1 MFKSCGESMTT
12 GSDTPASA
20 RPKVLVVD
28 DSPDVH
34 RLLKARLKQEEIE
47 IISVANGAEALV
59 ALKGP
64 RPDLILLDLDMPDMD
79 GFEVLRAIK
88 DNGETFHIPV
98 IVLSGL
104 DSSEDKV
111 AAFDLGAHDYIIKPF
126 ELTELRVRIR
136 AALKLNFLLQML
148 AQRAQIDGLTGLW
161 NRAYFDRRV
170 QDEVARVQR
179 HGGPLSIAFFD
190 ADHFKSIND
199 TFGHPA
205 GDSVLQGIGQ
215 IIQRESR
222 QSDIACRYGGEE
234 FVLIMPATSPADAQA
249 FCERLRAAFEAT
261 VWPRH
266 PERKVTVSIG
276 IAGAA
281 SAVGLSAASWVEAAD
296 KCLYAAK
303 KAGRNRVVLT
313 DLATAAPQA
322 NAAEQPPLRK
332 AG

>member
-1 MFKSCGESMTT
+1 MTNC
-12 GSDTPASA
+12 SETPSA
-20 RPKVLVVD
+20 TRPRLLVID

-34 RLLKARLKQEEIE
+34 RLLKARLKQEEVE
-47 IISVANGAEALV
+47 IISSESGESGLIE
-59 ALKGP
+59 LKAH
-64 RPDLILLDLDMPDMD
+64 RPDLVLLDIDMPTMD

-88 DNGETFHIPV
+88 DNSETVHIPV

-104 DSSEDKV
+104 NSAEDKV
-111 AAFDLGAHDYIIKPF
+111 SAFDLGAHDYIIKPF

-136 AALKLNFLLQML
+136 AALRLNFLLKML

-179 HGGPLSIAFFD
+179 HDGALSIAFFD

-205 GDSVLQGIGQ
+205 GDAVLQGLGQ
-215 IIQRESR
+215 IIQRDSR

-234 FVLIMPATSPADAQA
+234 FVLIMPATGPADALA
-249 FCERLRAAFEAT
+249 FCDRLRLQIESV

-276 IAGAA
+276 VAGSNPPTGVTAA
-281 SAVGLSAASWVEAAD
+281 AWVEAAD
-296 KCLYAAK
+296 KALYTAK
-303 KAGRNRVVLT
+303 KTGRNRVVLT
-313 DLATAAPQA
+313 DLLATKAAP
-322 NAAEQPPLRK
+322 AELLRK

>member
-1 MFKSCGESMTT
+1 MTT
-12 GSDTPASA
+12 GSETPAVI
-20 RPKVLVVD
+20 RPRLLVID

-47 IISVANGAEALV
+47 LISSESGEAGLAE
-59 ALKGP
+59 LKAH
-64 RPDLILLDLDMPDMD
+64 RPDLILLDLDMPAMD

-88 DNGETFHIPV
+88 DNAETVHIPV

-104 DSSEDKV
+104 NSSEDKV
-111 AAFDLGAHDYIIKPF
+111 SAFDLGAHDYIIKPF

-136 AALKLNFLLQML
+136 AALRLNFLLKML

-179 HGGPLSIAFFD
+179 HDGALSIAFFD

-205 GDSVLQGIGQ
+205 GDAVLQGLGQ
-215 IIQRESR
+215 IIQRDSR

-234 FVLIMPATSPADAQA
+234 FVLIMPATGPADALA
-249 FCERLRAAFEAT
+249 FCDRLRQNIEAV

-266 PERKVTVSIG
+266 PERRVTVSIG
-276 IAGAA
+276 VAGATTPIGV
-281 SAVGLSAASWVEAAD
+281 SPAAWVEAAD
-296 KCLYAAK
+296 KALYTAK
-303 KAGRNRVVLT
+303 KTGRNKVVLT
-313 DLATAAPQA
+313 DLLASNRAAPSP
-322 NAAEQPPLRK
+322 AEGLRK

>member
-1 MFKSCGESMTT
+1 MTT
-12 GSDTPASA
+12 GSETPSST
-20 RPKVLVVD
+20 RPRVLVID

-47 IISVANGAEALV
+47 IISSESGEAGIV
-59 ALKGP
+59 ELKAH
-64 RPDLILLDLDMPDMD
+64 RPDLVLLDLDMPTMD

-88 DNGETFHIPV
+88 DNAETVHIPV

-104 DSSEDKV
+104 NSAEDKV
-111 AAFDLGAHDYIIKPF
+111 SAFDLGAHDYIIKPF

-136 AALKLNFLLQML
+136 AALRLNFLLKML

-179 HGGPLSIAFFD
+179 HDGALSIAFFD

-205 GDSVLQGIGQ
+205 GDAVLQGLGQ
-215 IIQRESR
+215 IIQRDSR

-234 FVLIMPATSPADAQA
+234 FVLIMPATGPADALA
-249 FCERLRAAFEAT
+249 FCDRLRLQIEAV

-266 PERKVTVSIG
+266 PERRVTVSIG
-276 IAGAA
+276 VAGATTPIG
-281 SAVGLSAASWVEAAD
+281 VTAAAWVEAAD
-296 KCLYAAK
+296 KALYTAK
-303 KAGRNRVVLT
+303 KSGRNRVVLT
-313 DLATAAPQA
+313 DLLAGHAAP
-322 NAAEQPPLRK
+322 AEPLRK

>member
-1 MFKSCGESMTT
+1 MTT
-12 GSDTPASA
+12 GPLKQSSPP
-20 RPKVLVVD
+20 RVLVID

-34 RLLKARLKQEEIE
+34 RLLRARLKQEEIE
-47 IISVANGAEALV
+47 MISVMGGMEGLAEIKAH
-59 ALKGP
+59 
-64 RPDLILLDLDMPDMD
+64 RPDLILLDLDMPCMD

-88 DNGETFHIPV
+88 DDAQTVHIPV
-98 IVLSGL
+98 VVLSGL
-104 DSSEDKV
+104 ASPEDKV
-111 AAFDLGAHDYIIKPF
+111 SAFDLGAHDYIIKPF

-136 AALKLNFLLQML
+136 AALRLNFLLKML

-179 HGGPLSIAFFD
+179 HGGALSIAFFD

-205 GDSVLQGIGQ
+205 GDAVLQGVAEL
-215 IIQRESR
+215 IQRESR

-234 FVLIMPATSPADAQA
+234 FVLIMPETTAQDAHA
-249 FCERLRAAFEAT
+249 FCDRLRAGLESIA
-261 VWPRH
+261 WPRH

-276 IAGAA
+276 VAGATGGA
-281 SAVGLSAASWVEAAD
+281 ELSAAAWVEAAD

-303 KAGRNRVVLT
+303 KGGRNRVVVSDLT
-313 DLATAAPQA
+313 PGSVGAKIGAA
-322 NAAEQPPLRK
+322 QPMLK

>member
-1 MFKSCGESMTT
+1 MST
-12 GSDTPASA
+12 GSETTAQA
-20 RPKVLVVD
+20 RPRVLVID

-34 RLLKARLKQEEIE
+34 RLLKARLKQEELE
-47 IISVANGAEALV
+47 IVSSESGESGLEE
-59 ALKGP
+59 LKKS
-64 RPDLILLDLDMPDMD
+64 RPDLVLLDLDMPTMD

-88 DNGETFHIPV
+88 DNADTVHIPV

-104 DSSEDKV
+104 ANAEDKV

-126 ELTELRVRIR
+126 EFTELRVRIR
-136 AALKLNFLLQML
+136 AALRLNFLLRML
-148 AQRAQIDGLTGLW
+148 SQRAQIDGLTGLW

-170 QDEVARVQR
+170 QDEVSRVQR
-179 HGGPLSIAFFD
+179 HDGALSIAFFD

-205 GDSVLQGIGQ
+205 GDAVLQGLGQ
-215 IIQRESR
+215 IIQRDSR

-234 FVLIMPATSPADAQA
+234 FVLIMPSTGPEDALA
-249 FCERLRAAFEAT
+249 FCDRLRQNVEAV

-276 IAGAA
+276 VAGA
-281 SAVGLSAASWVEAAD
+281 SSVVGLSAAAWVEAAD
-296 KCLYAAK
+296 KCLYTAK
-303 KAGRNRVVLT
+303 KTGRNKVVVS
-313 DLATAAPQA
+313 DLRTGEKP
-322 NAAEQPPLRK
+322 AAEQPPLRK

>member
-1 MFKSCGESMTT
+1 MTT
-12 GSDTPASA
+12 GSENSLASQP
-20 RPKVLVVD
+20 RVLVID

-34 RLLKARLKQEEIE
+34 RLLKARLRQEEIE
-47 IISVANGAEALV
+47 IVSAESGEKGLEALK
-59 ALKGP
+59 AQ
-64 RPDLILLDLDMPDMD
+64 RPDLILLDLDMPTMD

-88 DNGETFHIPV
+88 DNPDTVHIPV

-104 DSSEDKV
+104 DNSEDKV

-126 ELTELRVRIR
+126 EFTELRVRIR
-136 AALKLNFLLQML
+136 AALRLNFLLKML

-179 HGGPLSIAFFD
+179 HGGALSIAFFD

-205 GDSVLQGIGQ
+205 GDAVLQGLGQ
-215 IIQRESR
+215 IIQRDSR

-234 FVLIMPATSPADAQA
+234 FVLIMPETGPAEAMA
-249 FCERLRAAFEAT
+249 FCDRMRENIQGV

-266 PERKVTVSIG
+266 PERRVTVSIG
-276 IAGAA
+276 VAGA
-281 SAVGLSAASWVEAAD
+281 STPVGTSAATWVEAAD
-296 KCLYAAK
+296 KCLYTAK
-303 KAGRNRVVLT
+303 KSGRNRVVLA
-313 DLATAAPQA
+313 DLAGEKAAAPVQ
-322 NAAEQPPLRK
+322 PLRK

>member
-1 MFKSCGESMTT
+1 MTT
-12 GSDTPASA
+12 GSETSVAV
-20 RPKVLVVD
+20 RPRVLVID

-47 IISVANGAEALV
+47 IVSAESGESGLES
-59 ALKGP
+59 LKAQ
-64 RPDLILLDLDMPDMD
+64 RPDLILLDLDMPTMD

-88 DNGETFHIPV
+88 DNAETVHIPV

-104 DSSEDKV
+104 DNAGDKV
-111 AAFDLGAHDYIIKPF
+111 AAFDLGAHDYVIKPF
-126 ELTELRVRIR
+126 EFTELRVRIR
-136 AALKLNFLLQML
+136 AALRLNFLLKML

-179 HGGPLSIAFFD
+179 HDGALSIAFFD

-205 GDSVLQGIGQ
+205 GDAVLQGLGQ
-215 IIQRESR
+215 IIQRDSR

-234 FVLIMPATSPADAQA
+234 FVLIMPATGPADALA
-249 FCERLRAAFEAT
+249 FCDRMRQNIEAV

-266 PERKVTVSIG
+266 PERRITVSIG
-276 IAGAA
+276 VAGALTPIG
-281 SAVGLSAASWVEAAD
+281 VGAAAWVDAAD
-296 KCLYAAK
+296 KCLYTAK
-303 KAGRNRVVLT
+303 KSGRNRVILT
-313 DLATAAPQA
+313 DLASDTAKSAP
-322 NAAEQPPLRK
+322 EKLRK

>member
-1 MFKSCGESMTT
+1 MTT
-12 GSDTPASA
+12 GSETPALN
-20 RPKVLVVD
+20 RPRLLVID

-47 IISVANGAEALV
+47 IVSSESGEAGIV
-59 ALKGP
+59 ELKAH
-64 RPDLILLDLDMPDMD
+64 RPDLILLDLDMPSMD

-88 DNGETFHIPV
+88 DNADTVHIPV

-104 DSSEDKV
+104 NSAEDKV
-111 AAFDLGAHDYIIKPF
+111 SAFDLGAHDYIIKPF

-136 AALKLNFLLQML
+136 AALRLNFLLKML

-170 QDEVARVQR
+170 QDEVSRVQR
-179 HGGPLSIAFFD
+179 HDGALSIAFFD

-205 GDSVLQGIGQ
+205 GDAVLQGLGQ
-215 IIQRESR
+215 IIQRDSR

-234 FVLIMPATSPADAQA
+234 FVLIMPATGPADALA
-249 FCERLRAAFEAT
+249 FCDRLRQSIEAV

-276 IAGAA
+276 VAGATTPIG
-281 SAVGLSAASWVEAAD
+281 VSAAAWVEAAD
-296 KCLYAAK
+296 KALYTAK
-303 KAGRNRVVLT
+303 KTGRNRVVLT
-313 DLATAAPQA
+313 DLLGEKGAANVP
-322 NAAEQPPLRK
+322 AEALRK

>member
-1 MFKSCGESMTT
+1 MG
-12 GSDTPASA
+12 
-20 RPKVLVVD
+20 
-28 DSPDVH
+28 
-34 RLLKARLKQEEIE
+34 
-47 IISVANGAEALV
+47 GAEGLAEI
-59 ALKGP
+59 KSH
-64 RPDLILLDLDMPDMD
+64 RPDLILLDLDMPGMD

-88 DNGETFHIPV
+88 DDSQTNHIPV

-104 DSSEDKV
+104 ASPEDKV
-111 AAFDLGAHDYIIKPF
+111 SAFDLGAHDYIIKPF

-136 AALKLNFLLQML
+136 AALRLNFLLRML

-179 HGGPLSIAFFD
+179 HGGALSIAFFD

-205 GDSVLQGIGQ
+205 GDAVLQGIAEL
-215 IIQRESR
+215 IQRESR

-234 FVLIMPATSPADAQA
+234 FVLIMPETSAQDAHA
-249 FCERLRAAFEAT
+249 FCDRLRAGLEAI

-266 PERKVTVSIG
+266 PERKVTISIG
-276 IAGAA
+276 VAGSNSASDITAA
-281 SAVGLSAASWVEAAD
+281 AWVETAD

-303 KAGRNRVVLT
+303 KGGRNRVVLS
-313 DLATAAPQA
+313 DLTPGGASAKIEPVK
-322 NAAEQPPLRK
+322 PLLK